1 MMGPVMAR
9 WNLAAVEKAA
19 PDAASLA
26 AARKLATPG
35 PWSGTGSTETLVWG
49 KCQGSGKTPY
59 QVSIDLGGPSYRCS
73 CPSRKFPCK
82 HALALLLLWV
92 QGAGAVADA
101 AEPAEFAGEWARQRS
116 ERAERTATRSK
127 PPADPEARARRQAER
142 METMTEGMADFGLWL
157 TDLVRAGTVAARRQP
172 WSWWDR
178 AAARLVDAQLPG
190 LAERVRDMGSTVNRR
205 EDWADLLL
213 TEVGR
218 WWSSVQAWQQWAD
231 LDDNARA
238 DLRTYVGWAQASDDV
253 RAGDTVTD
261 AWVVLG
267 AHRSEDGR
275 IQQQRTWLCGDRS
288 GEVVQ
293 LLDFAAGGTPL
304 PLPHLAGS
312 VLEATLALYPGSRP
326 RRALVVGEVTVRTD
340 RAPALTGG
348 TLGESLRELADSL
361 GANPWGGRVAAVLA
375 DAALRPLPGGT
386 GAQVLDRDGVAL
398 PVLAEP
404 IPWRALALTGG
415 QPTLLIGELEP
426 TGFRV
431 LTVRGDDGVVA
442 V

>member
-1 MMGPVMAR
+1 MAR

-35 PWSGTGSTETLVWG
+35 PWSETGSTETLVWG

-59 QVSIDLGGPSYRCS
+59 QVSIDLGGPAYRCS

-82 HALALLLLWV
+82 HALALLMLWV

-101 AEPAEFAGEWARQRS
+101 AEPADFAGEWASQRS
-116 ERAERTATRSK
+116 ERAEKTVARDKA
-127 PPADPEARARRQAER
+127 PVDPEVRARRQAER
-142 METMTEGMADFGLWL
+142 VETMTAGMADFGLWL
-157 TDLVRAGTVAARRQP
+157 ADLVRAGTVAARRQP
-172 WSWWDR
+172 WSWWDT

-205 EDWADLLL
+205 EDWPDLLL
-213 TEVGR
+213 AAVGR
-218 WWSSVQAWQQWAD
+218 WWSAVQAWQQWAD
-231 LDDNARA
+231 LDERTRA
-238 DLRTYVGWAQASDDV
+238 DLRTYVGWAQATDDV
-253 RAGDTVTD
+253 RAGERATD

-275 IQQQRTWLCGDRS
+275 IQQQRTWLRGEES

-293 LLDFAAGGTPL
+293 LLDFAAGGAPL
-304 PLPHLAGS
+304 PLPHLTGS

-326 RRALVVGEVTVRTD
+326 RRALVIGEVTVRAD
-340 RAPALTGG
+340 RRPALTGG
-348 TLGESLRELADSL
+348 TLAGSLGDLADVL
-361 GANPWGGRVAAVLA
+361 GLNPWGGRVAAVLA
-375 DAALRPLPGGT
+375 DAALLPLPDGA
-386 GAQVLDRDGVAL
+386 GAQVVDGNGDAL
-398 PVLAEP
+398 PLLAATP
-404 IPWRALALTGG
+404 PWGALALTGG
-415 QPTLLIGELEP
+415 LPTLLVGELEP

-431 LTVRGDDGVVA
+431 LSVRVDDGLVA